1 MSDGRSVLLL
11 IADDWSPLAGC
22 YGSPVIRTPHVDAL
36 AGRATRF
43 TNAFCTSPSCAAS
56 RANILTGHYSHTHGQ
71 YGHSHAVH
79 NFHTAASMP
88 SIPKRLGAAGYA
100 TGIIGKLH
108 TQPASVYPWTHDLQ
122 QVPGGGRNVT
132 AMADQAAG
140 FLADIGRQPFYLH
153 MGFADPHRD
162 FGNRR
167 SYEGVEE
174 TRYDPA
180 EVPVPD
186 FLPDHPEVRAE
197 LAEYYQAISRLD
209 FGFGLAMQA
218 LEAAGRADETMV
230 IVMSD
235 HGMPFPGAKASSFDS
250 GHHGPLLIARP
261 GARPVE
267 CDALVNWSSIAPTV
281 FDWCGVEPPGGL
293 PKRSL
298 MPILDQGHPPGWD
311 ETFFSH
317 TFHEVTNYYP
327 YRGLR
332 GRRYVRAQPLPRADA
347 APAQRPVGLP
357 HVEGRRGR
365 RDGDD
370 GEAPDAGLPAP
381 AGRGA
386 LRPRGGPRGVDEPH
400 RRAGPAAGGR
410 GDAEQGEGVPGTDAG
425 SVGAGLAADGG
436 DGAGGLTAPGDPAAP
451 QGW

>member
-1 MSDGRSVLLL
+1 MPDRRSVLLL

-36 AGRATRF
+36 ARRATRF
-43 TNAFCTSPSCAAS
+43 THAFCTSPSCAAS

-71 YGHSHAVH
+71 YGHSHGVH

-108 TQPASVYPWTHDLQ
+108 TQPASVYPWTDDLQ
-122 QVPGGGRNVT
+122 RVPGGGRNV
-132 AMADQAAG
+132 AVMAEMAAG
-140 FLADIGRQPFYLH
+140 FLADAGDRPFYLH

-197 LAEYYQAISRLD
+197 LAEYYQSVSRMDL
-209 FGFGLAMQA
+209 GFGLAMQA
-218 LEAAGRADETMV
+218 LEASGRAGETLV

-250 GHHGPLLIARP
+250 GHHCPLLIARP
-261 GARPVE
+261 GAGEVE

-281 FDWCGVEPPGGL
+281 FDWCGVEPPDGL
-293 PKRSL
+293 PERSL
-298 MPILDQGHPPGWD
+298 MPVLDQEHPPGWD
-311 ETFFSH
+311 ETFLSH

-332 GRRYVRAQPLPRADA
+332 GRRYKYVRNLYPELTRPLPSDLWASPTWRAVEREGMQMMG
-347 APAQRPVGLP
+347 QRPTRAFLRQP
-357 HVEGRRGR
+357 TEALFDIEADPVE
-365 RDGDD
+365 
-370 GEAPDAGLPAP
+370 AANLI
-381 AGRGA
+381 
-386 LRPRGGPRGVDEPH
+386 DEP
-400 RRAGPAAGGR
+400 ALQPV
-410 GDAEQGEGVPGTDAG
+410 AEEMRSKVKEFRLRTRDPWVLASRQMGET
-425 SVGAGLAADGG
+425 GLEG
-436 DGAGGLTAPGDPAAP
+436 
-451 QGW
+451 